1 MTVYLDTSV
10 VASLF
15 TTDVNTARAAA
26 WLAVTPR
33 DLALSE
39 WTLTEF
45 SSALAI
51 MERALRI
58 TASERLNA
66 EAVFDGWLSRQR
78 PAYPL
83 AGGDA
88 LVARGFIRAVARPL
102 RAGDAL
108 HLALVQR
115 LNVSLG
121 TFDIRM
127 AAAATDLGIPVEAI

>member
-1 MTVYLDTSV
+1 VDLDTSV

-15 TTDVNTARAAA
+15 TTDVNSPRATA
-26 WLAVTPR
+26 WLVSSPR

-51 MERALRI
+51 MKRTSRI
-58 TASERLNA
+58 TASERLSV

-78 PAYPL
+78 PAFPL
-83 AGGDA
+83 VGGDA
-88 LVARGFIRAVARPL
+88 LVARDFIRAVARPL

-115 LNVSLG
+115 LGVSLG
-121 TFDIRM
+121 TFDDRM
-127 AAAATDLGIPVEAI
+127 AAAASELGIAVEDI